1 MARRWLAQP
10 LLDDLRH
17 NADAPDTIAHSV
29 RQRTVNV
36 CMRGVQAANWVTH
49 CNFSWLRLCHA
60 LTYSELQHMTDR
72 TF

>member
-1 MARRWLAQP
+1 MARWGSRSHIW
-10 LLDDLRH
+10 
-17 NADAPDTIAHSV
+17 TICDIKRTRRTRFAHSV

-36 CMRGVQAANWVTH
+36 CIGGVQAANWVTH

-60 LTYSELQHMTDR
+60 LTHSELQHMTDR